1 MEMKKV
7 FINPEIEVI
16 KFNARDVITDSATY
30 ATTSSYKIESIKDI
44 FNFKVN

>member
-16 KFNARDVITDSATY
+16 KFNARDVITDSVTY
-30 ATTSSYKIESIKDI
+30 AVTSSYDIESIRNI